1 MDTLTTTMTDA
12 ATYDM
17 ATFFSDNW
25 GELVLIAMT
34 AIKAVLNLLP
44 TQKPVMVFGYI
55 DQLVNWIV
63 QDHVGQNNPSEG

>member
-1 MDTLTTTMTDA
+1 MDTLTTTMTDP
-12 ATYDM
+12 
-17 ATFFSDNW
+17 ATFDLSTFFTNNW

-44 TQKPVMVFGYI
+44 SDKPVQVFGYV

-63 QDHVGQNNPSEG
+63 QDHVNQDNDGGE